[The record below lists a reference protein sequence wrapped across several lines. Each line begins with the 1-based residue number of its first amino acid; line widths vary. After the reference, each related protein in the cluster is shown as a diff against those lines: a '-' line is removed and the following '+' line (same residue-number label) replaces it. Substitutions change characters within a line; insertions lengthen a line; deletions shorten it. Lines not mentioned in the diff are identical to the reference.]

1 MKQMSDVSSIELN
14 ENLTCLRINEMYRED
29 LISIVQIAATYAIL
43 VTAFALWLL

>member
-1 MKQMSDVSSIELN
+1 MTALPMFYSQA
-14 ENLTCLRINEMYRED
+14 CLRMNEMYRED